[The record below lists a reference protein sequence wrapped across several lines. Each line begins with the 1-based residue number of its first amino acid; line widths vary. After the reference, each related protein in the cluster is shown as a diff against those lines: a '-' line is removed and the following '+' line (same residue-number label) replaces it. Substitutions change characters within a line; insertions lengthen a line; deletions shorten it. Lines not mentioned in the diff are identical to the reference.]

1 MTPPDMN
8 DTQLTGDQFESA
20 GLALSRRSFL
30 AASTAA
36 GGGML
41 LDFSFPV
48 AAAAAS
54 STGAAHAANAA
65 GTINAYIRIAP
76 DDIVTITCKN
86 PEIGQGIKTSFPQII
101 AEELDVDW
109 SYRSE
114 EHTSEL
120 QSPC

>member
-1 MTPPDMN
+1 MTRPDMN
-8 DTQLTGDQFESA
+8 DVQLTGDQFERAAYRAA

-41 LDFSFPV
+41 LDFSFPTV
-48 AAAAAS
+48 AAA
-54 STGAAHAANAA
+54 GAGPAHTAEAA

-101 AEELDVDW
+101 EIGRASCRERVCMLV
-109 SYRSE
+109 
-114 EHTSEL
+114 
-120 QSPC
+120 